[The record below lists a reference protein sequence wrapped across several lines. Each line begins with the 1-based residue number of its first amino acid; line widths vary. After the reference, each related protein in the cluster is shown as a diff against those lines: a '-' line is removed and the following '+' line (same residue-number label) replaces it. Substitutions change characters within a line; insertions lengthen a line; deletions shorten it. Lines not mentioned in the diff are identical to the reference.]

1 MKKPS
6 ISPAQGFLSSISGMY
21 EAKKDFDK
29 VKEAEKTKRNASDN
43 RTAEN
48 IELIKAQ
55 KEVLIKQIDNSF
67 ELKKAQTGKTFDVI
81 DQALEIG
88 NIQILKAGLD
98 AMTSISEDTSLTKL
112 DEIQS
117 LINKNDIIDI

>member
-21 EAKKDFDK
+21 GAKKDFDK

-48 IELIKAQ
+48 IELIRAQ

-81 DQALEIG
+81 DQALETG
-88 NIQILKAGLD
+88 DIQTLKAGLD
-98 AMTSISEDTSLTKL
+98 AMTSISEDTSLVKL
-112 DEIQS
+112 HRIQE

>member
-81 DQALEIG
+81 DQAREIG